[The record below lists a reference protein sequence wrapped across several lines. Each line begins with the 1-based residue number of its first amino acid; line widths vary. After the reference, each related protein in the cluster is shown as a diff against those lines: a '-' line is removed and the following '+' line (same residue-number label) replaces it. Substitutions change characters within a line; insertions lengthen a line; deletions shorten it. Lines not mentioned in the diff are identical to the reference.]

1 MITILDK
8 LCKSTKNKPQINKEI
23 DNQLRKMID
32 GMEKGRKRE
41 WKKKGMKHSHKTA
54 RESNNN
60 ISKTQS
66 APGNLL

>member
-1 MITILDK
+1 
-8 LCKSTKNKPQINKEI
+8 
-23 DNQLRKMID
+23 MID

-41 WKKKGMKHSHKTA
+41 WKEKGMKHSHKTA

>member
-1 MITILDK
+1 MK
-8 LCKSTKNKPQINKEI
+8 
-23 DNQLRKMID
+23 
-32 GMEKGRKRE
+32 KGRKRE
-41 WKKKGMKHSHKTA
+41 WKENGMKHSHKTT